1 MEHFR
6 PFSAARRAA
15 LRFAGLSAGAAFT
28 AAAQSHQ
35 SGLQDVIPPPPH
47 LANARLPNGKSQS
60 EEILK
65 QEFAKNLSDSRE
77 LTELARTLQEDLE
90 KEDRFVLSLATLKKL
105 DDIEKIAKRI
115 RSRLKH

>member
-15 LRFAGLSAGAAFT
+15 LRFAGLATGAALS
-28 AAAQSHQ
+28 AAAQSRNA
-35 SGLQDVIPPPPH
+35 SLQEIAPPPH
-47 LANARLPNGKSQS
+47 LANNRLPNGKLQS
-60 EEILK
+60 DEVLK
-65 QEFAKNLSDSRE
+65 QEFQKNLSDSRE

-105 DDIEKIAKRI
+105 DDIERIAKRI